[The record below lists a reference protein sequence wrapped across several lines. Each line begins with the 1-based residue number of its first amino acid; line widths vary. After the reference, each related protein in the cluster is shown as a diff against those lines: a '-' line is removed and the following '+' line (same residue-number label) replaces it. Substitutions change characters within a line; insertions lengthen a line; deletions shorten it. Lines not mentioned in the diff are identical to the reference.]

1 MLVNNPGITK
11 TNPMRRNSTS
21 SFGAIHP
28 ILFFMLVY
36 GISLL
41 LAIFV
46 CRTVYNSLNGDTGS
60 SQSMQTDYAATSA
73 TALR

>member
-1 MLVNNPGITK
+1 
-11 TNPMRRNSTS
+11 MRRNSTS

-28 ILFFMLVY
+28 ILFFMLIY

-41 LAIFV
+41 MAIFV
-46 CRTVYNSLNGDTGS
+46 CRTVYNSLNGDTSS
-60 SQSMQTDYAATSA
+60 SQSLQTEYAASPA